1 MASAWFL
8 GLALFIATAGIGYVV
23 WSVFTWPQGRTPSQ
37 RMLGLR
43 CWLPL
48 SGQVAGRSDVAVRQI
63 AGACLNASLLAG
75 VFVWLF
81 GAPLRSMGD
90 VFADTVV
97 VYDPDGTLA
106 LRWSAAGLGPTR
118 SSWPGGGSR

>member
-1 MASAWFL
+1 
-8 GLALFIATAGIGYVV
+8 
-23 WSVFTWPQGRTPSQ
+23 
-37 RMLGLR
+37 MLSLVLR
-43 CWLPL
+43 CRPA
-48 SGQVAGRSDVAVRQI
+48 SGPPAEAGWPAPGSWI
-63 AGACLNASLLAG
+63 SGACQNASLRAG
-75 VFVWLF
+75 VFVWRC